1 MTDPTEPTWAERART
16 ALAMASVAT
25 LATQRCRARSGL
37 VAVVAVEDRPDGRP
51 LVRLGAASPVVREVG
66 ACRVVTLSVPAPAPF
81 WRVELAGP
89 LTASGPADAGKRAY
103 RLTPLAC
110 RLVGPHS
117 VSLAPREFHEARP
130 DPLRE
135 LAPGLLRHLADAH
148 DQDLLAC
155 IRANDHVRAR
165 AVVPQAIDRYGVE
178 VVVLCDDGVERVR
191 LAFPGGPIDTL
202 DQAPRGLAIPLTCR
216 CRGHRRPSES

>member
-1 MTDPTEPTWAERART
+1 MTPITEPTWAEQART

-25 LATQRCRARSGL
+25 LATQPCHVRQGL

-51 LVRLGAASPVVREVG
+51 VVRLGAASPVVRELG
-66 ACRVVTLSVPAPAPF
+66 SCRVVTLSVPAPAPF

-89 LTASGPADAGKRAY
+89 LTACGPADGGKRAY
-103 RLTPLAC
+103 RLSPLAC

-117 VSLAPREFHEARP
+117 VSLALRQFHEARP

-135 LAPGLLRHLADAH
+135 LAPGLLRHLAEAH

-155 IRANDHVRAR
+155 IRANDYARAR

-216 CRGHRRPSES
+216 CRGHRPQSES